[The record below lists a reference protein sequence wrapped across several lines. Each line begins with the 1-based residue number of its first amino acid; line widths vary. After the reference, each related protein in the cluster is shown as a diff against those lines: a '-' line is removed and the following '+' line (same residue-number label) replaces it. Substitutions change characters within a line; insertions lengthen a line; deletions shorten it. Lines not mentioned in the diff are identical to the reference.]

1 MKFRYSSLGATFILT
16 LGLVLGLGALAQ
28 EETHTHDDGHEMVA
42 PDAPVPLFDTLGTHH
57 HLISTD
63 SDEAQKYFDQGLIFA
78 YGFNHAEA
86 VRSFEEAARLDPNCA
101 ICYWGVALALGPN
114 INAPMFDEAVPQ
126 AYKALQKAQEL
137 ASNASESEQAYIEAL
152 ATRYVAEP
160 VADRSSLDR
169 AYADAMRE
177 LSQRYPEDLFASRQ

>member
-1 MKFRYSSLGATFILT
+1 
-16 LGLVLGLGALAQ
+16 
-28 EETHTHDDGHEMVA
+28 MVA
-42 PDAPVPLFDTLGTHH
+42 PEAPVPLFDTLGTHH
-57 HLISTD
+57 HPISTD

-126 AYKALQKAQEL
+126 AYRALQKAQEL
-137 ASNASESEQAYIEAL
+137 ASNASESEQGLYRGADDTLRCRTCGGPLI
-152 ATRYVAEP
+152 TRPRLCGRHA
-160 VADRSSLDR
+160 
-169 AYADAMRE
+169 
-177 LSQRYPEDLFASRQ
+177 